1 MRRSHAIK
9 YREDSFKNGIISK
22 PIHLLSNGCQ
32 ALPSKACTA
41 IKDLDEEFENAIVR
55 MTANRAYEERIKVG
69 KTTIGPL
76 EEGEEFEIRYWAGR
90 ELARLGIARFR
101 EDDKIDLVS
110 LHKVHWMEMVQ
121 SGKQVSPLPDRFY
134 PRVRRLL
141 KELSAAL
148 KDNPSRVEE
157 YEKAKR
163 IADDILSCRM
173 RKIVALAA
181 VQAASGEILKNLSR
195 EEKELYGELFDTFGE
210 WKKEVLQL
218 E

>member
-1 MRRSHAIK
+1 MP
-9 YREDSFKNGIISK
+9 N
-22 PIHLLSNGCQ
+22 PTHLFADVCQ
-32 ALPSKACTA
+32 TLPGKACAA

-55 MTANRAYEERIKVG
+55 MTANRRYEERIKIG
-69 KTTIGPL
+69 KTVIGPL
-76 EEGEEFEIRYWAGR
+76 EEGEEFEVRYWAGR

-110 LHKVHWMEMVQ
+110 LHRVHWMEMVQ

-141 KELSAAL
+141 KELSAAM

-157 YEKAKR
+157 YEKARR
-163 IADDILSCRM
+163 IADDIVSCRT
-173 RKIVALAA
+173 RKIMALAA
-181 VQAASGEILKNLSR
+181 AQVASGEILKNLSR
-195 EEKELYGELFDTFGE
+195 EERELYSELFDTFGE
-210 WKKEVLQL
+210 WKREVLQL